1 MSELRP
7 VIERFAPIT
16 LAEMD
21 AVRLQDRVDTKYVI
35 PAAGIPA
42 LLEHLSSWYR
52 VLEVEGVRGINYRTL
67 YLDTPDLRSY
77 LDHHNGRVLRSKVR
91 FREYVDSGICFLE
104 VKRKTGRG
112 RTDKVRMPVDRIITP
127 MTPDQLAFVHR
138 YQGDGAQTPLVPML
152 WNMFSRLTL
161 VHDERA
167 ERLTLDLALRFADAA
182 PEGRPVGEV
191 QGMPGIVVAEL
202 KQPRA
207 DRTSPFVQA
216 MRAANHHPQGFSKYC
231 IGMLQVNNAPK
242 RNLFKPILRH
252 IHELSPAA

>member
-152 WNMFSRLTL
+152 WNMFFDGQTMPHSSADLRASGGSWSFGSRTFNTL
-161 VHDERA
+161 AAVPTRPSA
-167 ERLTLDLALRFADAA
+167 SLA
-182 PEGRPVGEV
+182 
-191 QGMPGIVVAEL
+191 VAMI
-202 KQPRA
+202 A
-207 DRTSPFVQA
+207 
-216 MRAANHHPQGFSKYC
+216 
-231 IGMLQVNNAPK
+231 
-242 RNLFKPILRH
+242 
-252 IHELSPAA
+252 